1 MERCPGRVLV
11 SVLVVAL
18 SLAAGLVAGAWLS
31 LARARRAL
39 TICGVVSVMVAWK
52 VACRMGAFHAIWMS
66 NTANCI
72 PLSTYAYRRR

>member
-39 TICGVVSVMVAWK
+39 TICGVVAWK
-52 VACRMGAFHAIWMS
+52 VACRMGAFQAIWMS